1 MTANARRA
9 RTLCGGLAAL
19 FLFAVFL
26 VGGVG
31 PTLQPAESAASA
43 PARTAPLHDDR
54 TLLQARS
61 ADQDAAAHRRH
72 RPAGGD
78 GPAVPEEQE
87 AAADVPSRHALRVVP
102 RPAPTSP
109 APPPGPVAPHVMRC

>member
-1 MTANARRA
+1 MTANARGA

-43 PARTAPLHDDR
+43 PARTVTLHDDG
-54 TLLQARS
+54 TLLQAQN

-72 RPAGGD
+72 RPAGED
-78 GPAVPEEQE
+78 SSAASEEPRAVAPDL
-87 AAADVPSRHALRVVP
+87 APRHTARPVPP
-102 RPAPTSP
+102 SP
-109 APPPGPVAPHVMRC
+109 APPPEPAAPHVMRC